1 MVAQLNALDLGILL
15 ILGLGLIYGLSRG
28 ALRMATPIVSFA
40 CGIYAGSL
48 WYGRAGA
55 LVQRNF
61 ETSPATGQVAGY
73 AIVFLLAF
81 VVVGYAAGRI
91 IELAHI
97 INLNWIDRVA
107 GGAFGIAIAASF
119 AGLDVLLLTA
129 LLPATSPLLLDSQ
142 LAPRALAYN
151 ETLIGF
157 IPPEVKQL
165 YFEKRGQLYHLWAEK
180 AAKLE
185 PKSDSSK

>member
-15 ILGLGLIYGLSRG
+15 ILALGLIYGLSRG

-48 WYGRAGA
+48 WYGRAA
-55 LVQRNF
+55 VLVQRNF
-61 ETSPATGQVAGY
+61 ETSRATSQVAGY
-73 AIVFLLAF
+73 AIVFLVVF
-81 VVVGYAAGRI
+81 VVVGYAGGRI

-97 INLNWIDRVA
+97 INLNWIDRIA

-129 LLPATSPLLLDSQ
+129 LLPATSPLLRNSQ
-142 LAPRALAYN
+142 LAPRTLAYN
-151 ETLIGF
+151 DTLIGF
-157 IPPEVKQL
+157 IPPDLKQL
-165 YFEKRGQLYHLWAEK
+165 YFEKRDQLYHFWAEK
-180 AAKLE
+180 TEKAE
-185 PKSDSSK
+185 PASDSSK

>member
-1 MVAQLNALDLGILL
+1 MAQLNALDLAILAIL
-15 ILGLGLIYGLSRG
+15 ALGLFYGLSRG

-61 ETSPATGQVAGY
+61 QTSPATSQVMGY
-73 AIVFLLAF
+73 ALVFLLVF
-81 VVVGYAAGRI
+81 VVVGYAAGRV
-91 IELAHI
+91 IELAHV
-97 INLNWIDRVA
+97 INLNWIDRIA

-129 LLPATSPLLLDSQ
+129 LLPTTSPLLRESQ

-157 IPPEVKQL
+157 IPPEVRQL
-165 YFEKRGQLYHLWAEK
+165 YFEKRGQLYHFWAEK
-180 AAKLE
+180 TGKLE
-185 PKSDSSK
+185 PKSDSPK